1 VTSADPSLSP
11 AARPASD
18 RRVALVTGV
27 GRRGS
32 IGEGIARRL
41 AADGWDLAFTHF
53 APHDARFGGGAA
65 DEIAEEL
72 LAIGADAGGAGRGIR
87 VVHRDADFADADVAQ
102 SIVPWA
108 VAELGQVT
116 ALVLV
121 HAESVDSAIETTTID
136 SWDRHFA
143 VNARANWLLIRD
155 YAAQAPGLDAD
166 RTGSGR
172 IVALTSDHTAFN
184 LPYGASKGALD
195 RLVIAAAAEL
205 GDRGITANVVNP
217 GPIDT
222 GWMDDEIRASGLA
235 SQPTGRL
242 GTPAD
247 TAKLVAWL
255 VSPEASWVTGQLVKS
270 DGGFSS

>member
-1 VTSADPSLSP
+1 MTSEAHAS
-11 AARPASD
+11 RP
-18 RRVALVTGV
+18 VALVTGV
-27 GRRGS
+27 GRRGA

-53 APHDARFGGGAA
+53 SPHDARHGGGAS
-65 DEIAEEL
+65 DVEEIAGEL
-72 LAIGADAGGAGRGIR
+72 RETGAR
-87 VVHRDADFADADVAQ
+87 VSHREADFADAEVAQ

-108 VAELGQVT
+108 VDELGPVT

-121 HAESVDSAIETTTID
+121 HTESVDSDIPTTTIE

-166 RTGSGR
+166 GTGRGR
-172 IVALTSDHTAFN
+172 IVALTSDHVAFN

-195 RLVIAAAAEL
+195 RLVLGAAVEL
-205 GDRGITANVVNP
+205 GDRGITANLINP

-222 GWMDDEIRASGLA
+222 GWMDDAIRESGLA
-235 SQPTGRL
+235 RQRTGRF
-242 GTPAD
+242 GTPRD
-247 TAKLVAWL
+247 TAELAAFLLSPAGAWI
-255 VSPEASWVTGQLVKS
+255 TGQLITS
-270 DGGFSS
+270 DGGFSI